1 MATPHITPPNY
12 TPLYSFFYDS
22 QVKRFLAQFIRIMSG
37 FQVQYNTST
46 LQRVP
51 VFYGDGSRQAFTVL
65 NNNSEATMISA
76 PAISCII
83 TGMAYDRSRMQVPT
97 YVEKVNIRQRAYNEI
112 TNEYENRQGKAFTI
126 ERLMPVPYTM
136 EVRADILTSNAEQK
150 HQLFEQIS
158 VLFNPALEIQ
168 STDNYLDWG
177 SLSVVYLDSQTWT
190 NRSVPMGSSTD
201 TNDIMSLNFKMPIWI
216 NPPAK
221 IKKLGVIQKIISSI
235 HDVDGN
241 LDNAILNETNL
252 M

>member
-1 MATPHITPPNY
+1 
-12 TPLYSFFYDS
+12 
-22 QVKRFLAQFIRIMSG
+22 
-37 FQVQYNTST
+37 
-46 LQRVP
+46 
-51 VFYGDGSRQAFTVL
+51 
-65 NNNSEATMISA
+65 
-76 PAISCII
+76 
-83 TGMAYDRSRMQVPT
+83 
-97 YVEKVNIRQRAYNEI
+97 
-112 TNEYENRQGKAFTI
+112 
-126 ERLMPVPYTM
+126 
-136 EVRADILTSNAEQK
+136 
-150 HQLFEQIS
+150 LFEQIS